1 LNLSPYHIEITE
13 SLHSAFIEL
22 SGDVHQLHTDEFYAK
37 SKGFNGKVMHGNLLH
52 CFLSYAIGVH
62 LKIIDVLIINQSINY
77 RNPYFIGD
85 TLVLNLTVNS
95 EIEFLPGLE
104 IAFTF
109 MRHST
114 KIADGK
120 ILIKTAL

>member
-1 LNLSPYHIEITE
+1 MHK
-13 SLHSAFIEL
+13 AFIQL

-37 SKGFNGKVMHGNLLH
+37 SRGFKGKVMHGNLLN
-52 CFLSYAIGVH
+52 CFVSYASGVH
-62 LKIIDVLIINQSINY
+62 LKIVDVLIINQSINY

-104 IAFTF
+104 IAFKF

>member
-1 LNLSPYHIEITE
+1 MNLSPLHIEITE
-13 SLHSAFIEL
+13 SLHNAFIEL
-22 SGDVHQLHTDEFYAK
+22 SGDVHRLHTDKAYAI
-37 SKGFNGKVMHGNLLH
+37 SKGFNGKVIHGNLLN

-62 LKIIDVLIINQSINY
+62 LRIVDVLIINQSINY

-85 TLVLNLTVNS
+85 SLVLNLAIHS

-104 IAFTF
+104 IAFNF
-109 MRHST
+109 MRDSI